1 MNQRT
6 NEYQVVGTAALK
18 PGCAT
23 PHRAAII
30 EFPGARP
37 TAQAPTIRPSVSAP
51 QASLSRAR
59 QTALHGVTRESLKG
73 TAYQKLTRA
82 QSVGLGFGGLAFA
95 LAVMLIGA

>member
-37 TAQAPTIRPSVSAP
+37 TAQAPTVRPSVRAP
-51 QASLSRAR
+51 QASLPHAR
-59 QTALHGVTRESLKG
+59 QSALHGVTRESLRG

>member
-6 NEYQVVGTAALK
+6 NHYQVVGTAALK

-37 TAQAPTIRPSVSAP
+37 TAHASSTLLEAPAP
-51 QASLSRAR
+51 KARRAHAR
-59 QTALHGVTRESLKG
+59 EAALHGITRESIRG
-73 TAYQKLTRA
+73 TAYQKLSRA

-95 LAVMLIGA
+95 LAVILIGA

>member
-30 EFPGARP
+30 EFPGAGP
-37 TAQAPTIRPSVSAP
+37 SAKAPSGQQGARAP
-51 QASLSRAR
+51 RSRLARAR
-59 QTALHGVTRESLKG
+59 QAALHGVTRESLRG

-95 LAVMLIGA
+95 LVVMLVGA